1 MFVDLSVKSNEN
13 VAFMLDEMQRQ
24 MQVVNSGVMKSSDYD
39 VEQYD
44 ELKELYDYVMKKNN
58 FSIRETEGI
67 VQELSELRKK

>member
-1 MFVDLSVKSNEN
+1 MDLSVKSNEN